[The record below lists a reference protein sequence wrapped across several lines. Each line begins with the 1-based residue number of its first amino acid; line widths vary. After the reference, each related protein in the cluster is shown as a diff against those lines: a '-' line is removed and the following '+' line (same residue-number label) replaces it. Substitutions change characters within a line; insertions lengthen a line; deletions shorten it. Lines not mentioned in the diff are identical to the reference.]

1 MSPVT
6 SLIVLSGASF
16 ATSVFTAAVGIGGG
30 IGLLAVMCGF
40 LPFSAVVPVHGLIQL
55 VSNGS
60 RFYLKRELAETRL
73 LPAYAAGVLFGA
85 GIGCLLLGKVPDANL
100 SKLLG
105 IFILLYT
112 WTSILRCIG
121 KFIGNFMI
129 LGCIQAFLS
138 LFVASVGTI
147 SQPVLIKQGM
157 AKDRVI
163 VTHAMQMTVLHAAK
177 VAAFVIS
184 GFSFYQY
191 WKLTLAMTVTSALG
205 SYVGG
210 SLMKKIPERT
220 GALLL
225 KLGISSFA
233 ALMIA
238 GVSA

>member
-16 ATSVFTAAVGIGGG
+16 TTSVFTAAVGIGGG
-30 IGLLAVMCGF
+30 IGLLAVMCSF
-40 LPFSAVVPVHGLIQL
+40 LPFAAVVPVHGLIQL

-60 RFYLKRELAETRL
+60 RFYLNRELAETRL
-73 LPAYAAGVLFGA
+73 LPAYAAGVLLGA
-85 GIGCLLLGKVPDANL
+85 GVGCLLLGNVPNANL

-105 IFILLYT
+105 VFILLYT
-112 WTSILRCIG
+112 WTSVLRCVG

-147 SQPVLIKQGM
+147 SQPVLIKQGLP
-157 AKDRVI
+157 KDRVI
-163 VTHAMQMTVLHAAK
+163 VTHAMQMTVLHSAK

-184 GFSFYQY
+184 GFSFYHY
-191 WKLTLAMTVTSALG
+191 WKVALAMTLTSALG

-210 SLMKKIPERT
+210 SLMKIIPERIGT
-220 GALLL
+220 LLL
-225 KLGISSFA
+225 KLGISAFA

>member
-16 ATSVFTAAVGIGGG
+16 TTSVFTAAVGIGGG
-30 IGLLAVMCGF
+30 IGLLAVMCSF

-60 RFYLKRELAETRL
+60 RFYLSRNLAETRL
-73 LPAYAAGVLFGA
+73 LPAYAAGVLLGA
-85 GIGCLLLGKVPDANL
+85 GFGCLLLGNIPGTNL

-105 IFILLYT
+105 VFILIYT

-129 LGCIQAFLS
+129 LGCLQAFLS

-147 SQPVLIKQGM
+147 SQPVLIKQGLP
-157 AKDRVI
+157 KDRVI

-184 GFSFYQY
+184 GFSFYEY
-191 WKLTLAMTVTSALG
+191 WKLALAMTLTSALG

-210 SLMKKIPERT
+210 FLMKRIPERI

-225 KLGISSFA
+225 KLGISAFA
-233 ALMIA
+233 TLMIA

>member
-16 ATSVFTAAVGIGGG
+16 TTSVFTAAVGIGGG
-30 IGLLAVMCGF
+30 IGLLAVMCSF

-60 RFYLKRELAETRL
+60 RFYLSRSLAETRL
-73 LPAYAAGVLFGA
+73 LPAYAAGVLLGA
-85 GIGCLLLGKVPDANL
+85 GFGCLLLGNIPGTNL

-105 IFILLYT
+105 VFILIYT

-129 LGCIQAFLS
+129 LGCLQAFLS

-147 SQPVLIKQGM
+147 SQPVLIKQGLP
-157 AKDRVI
+157 KDRVI

-184 GFSFYQY
+184 GFSFYEY
-191 WKLTLAMTVTSALG
+191 WKLALAMTLTSALG

-210 SLMKKIPERT
+210 FLMKRIPERI

-225 KLGISSFA
+225 KLGISAFA
-233 ALMIA
+233 TLMIA